1 LLASPIVLKTT
12 GTDMILRM
20 DWLMETEERSYNSVL
35 RIEVEVDMQAKV

>member
-35 RIEVEVDMQAKV
+35 RIEVEVDMQAKE